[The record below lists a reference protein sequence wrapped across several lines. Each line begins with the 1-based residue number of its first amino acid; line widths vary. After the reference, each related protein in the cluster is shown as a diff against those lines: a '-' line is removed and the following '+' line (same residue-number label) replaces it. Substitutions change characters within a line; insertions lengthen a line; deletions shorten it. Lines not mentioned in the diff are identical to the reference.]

1 MPQADVT
8 LNLLRS
14 SCRQSR
20 LSAYA
25 CLNGNADKIEKEGRD
40 VKQKTKLKEL
50 DIRTKH
56 ILDILQTEG
65 VVDAQ
70 VPSKGIVETPN

>member
-14 SCRQSR
+14 SRRQSR

-50 DIRTKH
+50 DIRTKP
-56 ILDILQTEG
+56 IPEMLKTEG
-65 VVDAQ
+65 IVDANM
-70 VPSKGIVETPN
+70 PSAGVVIIPN